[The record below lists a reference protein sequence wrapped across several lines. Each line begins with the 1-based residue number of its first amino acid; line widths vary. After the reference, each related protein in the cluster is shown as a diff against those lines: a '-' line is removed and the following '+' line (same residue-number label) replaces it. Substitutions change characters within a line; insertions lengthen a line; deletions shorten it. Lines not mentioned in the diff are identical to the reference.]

1 MDEIKALL
9 EREVRRYNTPAFI
22 DDDPVQFPRLYS
34 DKRDIEIAS
43 LLTSTIA
50 WGKRTMICRNAS
62 RMMQIMEHHP
72 YEYVM
77 DRAYEDL
84 PDGNIHRTFFNKNL
98 RYYLR
103 GLHSVY
109 SRYGSLED
117 LARSIGA
124 ADSEAPAWEIAA
136 ALNACLIEANAGVA
150 DCRCLPQ
157 GLDKTALKRFNMALR
172 WLVRNDGI
180 VDMGVW
186 DVISPAQ
193 LYIPL
198 DVHVGDVS
206 RAIGLL
212 QRHSNDRAAVVE
224 LTARLR
230 EFCPEDPIKYDFA
243 LFSLGINAE
252 ITTD

>member
-62 RMMQIMEHHP
+62 RMMQIMEHSP

-243 LFSLGINAE
+243 LFSLGIYAE

>member
-62 RMMQIMEHHP
+62 RMMQIMEHRP

-157 GLDKTALKRFNMALR
+157 GLGKTALKRFNMALR

>member
-62 RMMQIMEHHP
+62 RMMQIMEHRP

-157 GLDKTALKRFNMALR
+157 GLGKTALKRFNMALR

-243 LFSLGINAE
+243 LFSLGIYAE